1 MVALGH
7 TIEVAALD
15 RIIAAEQDRFVGR
28 MPRSGGYSERARAAL
43 AGGVTSSWQISD
55 PHPIWVDRGKGSR
68 LFDVDGN
75 EYVDYHGG
83 YGAMLAGHAHPAI
96 VKAVTERVALGTH
109 FAQPVHDAMVVAA
122 HLAERYGLP
131 LWRFG
136 NSGTEATMDAV
147 HLMRAVTGRDLIIK
161 FEGAYHGHHDSVQ
174 VSTWVEEGLGPSR
187 RPLSVA
193 SSLGI
198 PNAMVQLTKI
208 APFNDLEAVGEI
220 FDDYPGLIAGVII
233 EPVLMNCG
241 IVLPEP
247 GFLEGLRD
255 LTRRH
260 EALLAFDEVKTGL
273 TVGPGG
279 ATRLFG
285 VTPDIV
291 CLAKALGGGLP
302 VSAIGG
308 TNEVMSIIAD
318 GNYDQVGTFN
328 GNPLGMAAARAM
340 LTQVLVAETYD
351 HLERIERRM
360 GDGVRRIVGDYELP
374 AYVSD
379 IGAKGSVTYS
389 NDKIRNY
396 RQFIDIDERW
406 ALASWLTQFNRGVFL
421 PPWTKGEQWLVSVQ
435 HTDTDV
441 DLYLETLEVFAQALR
456 GRTVVN
462 LTL

>member
-7 TIEVAALD
+7 PTEVMALD
-15 RIIAAEQDRFVGR
+15 RIIAIEQDRFVSR
-28 MPRSGGYSERARAAL
+28 MPRSGAQSERAKEVL

-55 PHPIWVDRGKGSR
+55 PHPIWVDRGLGSR
-68 LFDVDGN
+68 LFDIDGN

-96 VKAVTERVALGTH
+96 LKAVTERVALGTH
-109 FAQPVHDAMVVAA
+109 FAQPVHDAMVVAV
-122 HLAERYGLP
+122 HLAERFGLP

-174 VSTWVEEGLGPSR
+174 VSTWAEEDLGPSR

-193 SSLGI
+193 SSAGI
-198 PNAMVQLTKI
+198 PNAIVQLTKI
-208 APFNDLEAVGEI
+208 AQFNDLDAVEEI

-241 IVLPEP
+241 IVPPEP
-247 GFLEGLRD
+247 GFLQGLRES
-255 LTRRH
+255 TIRH
-260 EALLAFDEVKTGL
+260 GALLTFDEVKTGL
-273 TVGPGG
+273 TLGPGG
-279 ATRLFG
+279 ATRMFG
-285 VTPDIV
+285 IRPDIV
-291 CLAKALGGGLP
+291 CLAKSLGGGLP

-308 TNEVMSIIAD
+308 TAEAMGIIAD
-318 GNYDQVGTFN
+318 GTYDQVGTFN

-340 LTQVLVAETYD
+340 LTEVLVPSTYD
-351 HLERIERRM
+351 RLNSIQKRM
-360 GDGVRRIVGDYELP
+360 GNGVRGILSEYELP
-374 AYVSD
+374 AYVSEL
-379 IGAKGSVTYS
+379 GAKGSVTYS
-389 NDKIRNY
+389 AEKICNY
-396 RQFIDIDERW
+396 RQFLNIDNRW

-435 HTDTDV
+435 HTEADV
-441 DLYLETLEVFAQALR
+441 DLYLDTLEEFARALR
-456 GRTVVN
+456 G
-462 LTL
+462 

>member
-7 TIEVAALD
+7 AVEVAALD
-15 RIIAAEQDRFVGR
+15 RIIAAEKDRFVGR

-109 FAQPVHDAMVVAA
+109 FAQPVPDAIVVAA

-136 NSGTEATMDAV
+136 NSGTESTLDAV

-174 VSTWVEEGLGPSR
+174 VSTWVEEDLGPSR

-198 PNAMVQLTKI
+198 PNAIVQLTKI
-208 APFNDLEAVGEI
+208 APFNDLEAVEEI
-220 FDDYPGLIAGVII
+220 FDDYPGLIAGLII
-233 EPVLMNCG
+233 EPILMNCG
-241 IVLPEP
+241 IVPPEP
-247 GFLEGLRD
+247 GFLEGLRE

-260 EALLAFDEVKTGL
+260 GALLTFDEVKTGL
-273 TVGPGG
+273 TVGRGG
-279 ATRLFG
+279 ATRMFG

-308 TNEVMSIIAD
+308 SHEVMGIIAD
-318 GNYDQVGTFN
+318 GSYDQVGTFN

-340 LTQVLVAETYD
+340 LTEVLVAKTYD

-374 AYVSD
+374 AYVTD
-379 IGAKGSVTYS
+379 LGAKGSVTYS
-389 NDKIRNY
+389 KDKIRNF

-421 PPWTKGEQWLVSVQ
+421 PPWTKGEQWLISVQ
-435 HTDTDV
+435 HTDADV
-441 DLYLETLEVFAQALR
+441 DLYLETLEEFARALR
-456 GRTVVN
+456 GRAVVN